1 LSDVAEATRQLYQR
15 VRESHESFIRM
26 VDASAR
32 TPRAMRGGTVVA
44 IAPAA
49 LYKQYR
55 RSGADGRRI
64 REVAEG
70 FGLAVETIP
79 LKPIGSLDQNAATI
93 LQWLHNCEFDEVVL
107 VSLSKGS
114 SDVKKA
120 LATDSN
126 AFRKVSVWVSVGGL
140 LDGTPLARWI
150 LSNERIPRAF
160 RALHRIR
167 RVDLHF
173 FEDLDRRAR
182 GPLDFELVLP
192 PDLRLIHIV
201 GFPLL
206 EHANNWLARM
216 LYRKL
221 AEHGPN
227 DGFMLLEDVSRWPG
241 AIYPVWG
248 ADHYFRMGGDPKA
261 LLERV
266 MCVAVE
272 VGGGGGS

>member
-1 LSDVAEATRQLYQR
+1 MTGVAQATRQLYAR
-15 VRESHESFIRM
+15 VRESHDLFIRL
-26 VDASAR
+26 VDAAPR
-32 TPRAMRGGTVVA
+32 TPRSLPAGTVVA

-64 REVAEG
+64 REVADK
-70 FGLAVETIP
+70 FGLATETMP
-79 LKPIGSLDQNAATI
+79 LKPIGSLDENASMI
-93 LQWLHNCEFDEVVL
+93 LRWLHGCQYDNIVL

-120 LATDSN
+120 LAIDCE
-126 AFRKVSVWVSVGGL
+126 AFRKVSVWISVGGL
-140 LDGTPLARWI
+140 LDGTPLARWV
-150 LSNERIPRAF
+150 LSNERLPAAF

-167 RVDLHF
+167 GVDLRF
-173 FEDLDRRAR
+173 FEDVDRRTG

-192 PDLRLIHIV
+192 PHLRLIHIV
-201 GFPLL
+201 GYPLL
-206 EHANNWLARM
+206 EHASNWLSRV

-221 AEHGPN
+221 SEDGPN

-241 AIYPVWG
+241 AVYPVWG
-248 ADHYFRMGGDPKA
+248 ADHYFRMAGDPKA

-266 MCVAVE
+266 LCVAVE
-272 VGGGGGS
+272 LEPHSNC